1 MLVVEDDKPIGELL
15 TSIIND
21 EEGYLAIHLT
31 RPSQALE
38 AMKEVKP
45 DLLVLDVSLPGMSG
59 IELYDRVRKDER
71 LKNVPV
77 MFETALYGDYRGE
90 FKRRGIKTVIEKPFD
105 VNDIV
110 KTVHKLAPVEMSA

>member
-1 MLVVEDDKPIGELL
+1 MGIEPQHGWNAPTQEDTGRA
-15 TSIIND
+15 
-21 EEGYLAIHLT
+21 GG
-31 RPSQALE
+31 RGRQADRRAADLDHQ
-38 AMKEVKP
+38 EVKP

-59 IELYDRVRKDER
+59 IELYDRVRKDDR

-77 MFETALYGDYRGE
+77 MFETALFGDYRDE
-90 FKRRGIKTVIEKPFD
+90 FKRRGIKAVVEKPFD